1 MSHSEFNKN
10 AANVATNIQKL
21 VQNVSSMQRM
31 LVHVDSQGYPAQK
44 AKEALQV
51 VMEEMI
57 SMLVKKEKLVLM
69 EDQEK

>member
-1 MSHSEFNKN
+1 MLHSHDKPIFINLASFRLMNQIKRELK
-10 AANVATNIQKL
+10 
-21 VQNVSSMQRM
+21 
-31 LVHVDSQGYPAQK
+31 VHVVSQGYPDQK
-44 AKEALQV
+44 AKGALQV

>member
-1 MSHSEFNKN
+1 MLQSHDNPIFINF
-10 AANVATNIQKL
+10 
-21 VQNVSSMQRM
+21 VSFRLMNQIKRA
-31 LVHVDSQGYPAQK
+31 LKVHVDSQGYPDLK
-44 AKEALQV
+44 AKGALQV

>member
-1 MSHSEFNKN
+1 M
-10 AANVATNIQKL
+10 
-21 VQNVSSMQRM
+21 
-31 LVHVDSQGYPAQK
+31 DSQGYPAQK